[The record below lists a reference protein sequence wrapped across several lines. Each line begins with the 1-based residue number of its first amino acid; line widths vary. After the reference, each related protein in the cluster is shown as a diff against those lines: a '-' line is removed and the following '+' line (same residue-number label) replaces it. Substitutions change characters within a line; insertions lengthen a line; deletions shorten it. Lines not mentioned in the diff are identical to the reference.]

1 MLSGPYDL
9 ESILSYVEGAGRT
22 MNSLKKVSKF
32 NIVVVLIMILESI
45 ALSGI
50 ILYLAS
56 GHSVQSGTSGT
67 GTALSYDS
75 SENGKYV
82 LYIGLNDKDTYSQI
96 IPTEEAKKIVNGICA
111 KYVDG
116 YTVMEANGG
125 WVDETGALTEE
136 MSLVYTLC
144 NVEEENVILVMN
156 EVLTALNQNSILVER
171 HNISYTYYSG
181 N

>member
-1 MLSGPYDL
+1 
-9 ESILSYVEGAGRT
+9 
-22 MNSLKKVSKF
+22 MNSFKKISKF
-32 NIVVVLIMILESI
+32 KIVVIVIMILESI

-50 ILYLAS
+50 IIYLAS
-56 GHSVQSGTSGT
+56 NHHAQSDISGNGTV
-67 GTALSYDS
+67 LNYDY

-96 IPTEEAKKIVNGICA
+96 ISAEAAKDIVNGICA

-125 WVDETGALTEE
+125 WVDETGTLTEE

-144 NVEEENVILVMN
+144 NVEEEDVVSIMN

-171 HNISYTYYSG
+171 QDISFTYYSG
-181 N
+181 K

>member
-1 MLSGPYDL
+1 
-9 ESILSYVEGAGRT
+9 

-32 NIVVVLIMILESI
+32 NIVVVLILILESI
-45 ALSGI
+45 VLSGI
-50 ILYLAS
+50 ILYLS
-56 GHSVQSGTSGT
+56 SDHSSQSGTSENGT
-67 GTALSYDS
+67 VLSYND

-82 LYIGLNDKDTYSQI
+82 LYIGLNDKETYSQI
-96 IPTEEAKKIVNGICA
+96 IPTEEAKEIVNGVCA

-116 YTVMEANGG
+116 YTVTEANGG
-125 WVDETGALTEE
+125 WVDETGTVAEE

-144 NVEEENVILVMN
+144 NVKEENVILLMN

-171 HNISYTYYSG
+171 QDISYTYYSG